1 MSPCD
6 LASILKD
13 VPFKK
18 DKNLL
23 RGIDDAEDAAVY
35 QLTNELAIVQTVDFF
50 TPIVNDAYL
59 FGQIAA
65 ANSLSDIYAM
75 GGEPLIALNLVM
87 FNPEIGL
94 DVLKKI
100 LLGGRDKIEES
111 GAIIAGGHTVE
122 DKEPKYGFSVTGL
135 VHPNKFISN
144 SNAKIGDKLV
154 LTKPV
159 GTGILATALKGE
171 LVEEEDIMEAIN
183 SIRTLN
189 KDASLV
195 MREVGVNSCTDIT
208 GFGFLGHLM
217 EMLLASGVSAVIWAD
232 AVPKF
237 ERVFEFAE
245 MGLVP
250 AGACS
255 NRKYVG
261 NRVQFSS
268 KVNEIDQDILFDPQ
282 TSGGLLISVSA
293 DRCDDLVNELK
304 KQNVSTRTVIG
315 EIMDGEAGT
324 VEVV

>member
-35 QLTNELAIVQTVDFF
+35 RLTNELAIVQTVDFF
-50 TPIVNDAYL
+50 TPIVNDPYL

-75 GGEPLIALNLVM
+75 GGEPLIVLNLVM

-94 DVLKKI
+94 DVLKEI

-111 GAIIAGGHTVE
+111 GAIVAGGHTVE
-122 DKEPKYGFSVTGL
+122 DKEPKFGFSVTGA
-135 VHPNKFISN
+135 VHPDKFISN
-144 SNAKIGDKLV
+144 ANAKIGDKLV
-154 LTKPV
+154 LTKPI
-159 GTGILATALKGE
+159 GMGILATALKGE
-171 LVEEEDIMEAIN
+171 LVEEEDIMDAIN
-183 SIRTLN
+183 SIRALN
-189 KDASLV
+189 KDASLA
-195 MREVGVNSCTDIT
+195 MKEVGVNSCTDIT

-217 EMLLASGVSAVIWAD
+217 EMLLASGTAAVIWAD
-232 AVPKF
+232 AIPKF
-237 ERVFEFAE
+237 ERVFEFAK

-261 NRVQFSS
+261 NRVRFDS
-268 KVNEIDQDILFDPQ
+268 KINEIDQDILFDPQ
-282 TSGGLLISVSA
+282 TSGGLLISVPT
-293 DRCDDLVNELK
+293 DRCDDLVTELK
-304 KQNVSTRTVIG
+304 RRNVSTRAVIG
-315 EIMDGEAGT
+315 EIVSGNVGT
-324 VEVV
+324 IEVV